1 MPIRQAVWKVGAQP
15 APLVES
21 KLATEALLE
30 EMIVKAPSI
39 LSDEWMLIGR
49 QEETGYGGRIDLLAI
64 APDGSI
70 VLIELKRDRTPREVV
85 AQAID
90 YAGWVE
96 ELKPED
102 IAAIYARFAPG
113 RNLAED
119 FKQRFGQPLDEESL
133 NASHQIIVVASSLDD
148 STERIVAYLNK
159 REIPI
164 NVLCFQV
171 FTHGTEQLLSRSWL
185 LDPVQTQ
192 ENTTTTTAGPK
203 EPWNGEFYAAY
214 GVGPNRSWEEAI
226 EHGFVS
232 AGGGEWYTKT
242 LRTLNV
248 GDRIWVLA
256 PGYGYVGVGRVV
268 GRAQP
273 AREFRIVTPN
283 GERPAMEVL
292 TQGAY
297 HREFIDD
304 PEKCEVFVPIR
315 WIETKPLTSAV
326 QEIGLFGNQNTV
338 CRPQSPKWR
347 YTIERLKEKF
357 AKAAVSQPGSVGNR

>member
-1 MPIRQAVWKVGAQP
+1 MPIHQAVWKVGPQP
-15 APLVES
+15 APLIKS
-21 KLATEALLE
+21 SLATEALLE
-30 EMIVKAPSI
+30 QMIVAAPGI

-49 QEETGYGGRIDLLAI
+49 QEDTGYGGRIDLLAI
-64 APDGSI
+64 APDASI

-102 IAAIYARFAPG
+102 IVSIYARFAPG
-113 RNLAED
+113 RSLMDD
-119 FKQRFGQPLDEESL
+119 FRKRFGQELDEESL
-133 NASHQIIVVASSLDD
+133 NTSHQIIVVASSLDD
-148 STERIVAYLNK
+148 STERIVAYLNN

-192 ENTTTTTAGPK
+192 ENTTATAAGPK
-203 EPWNGEFYAAY
+203 EPWNGEFYAAF
-214 GVGPNRSWEEAI
+214 GAGENRSWDEAVEYEFI
-226 EHGFVS
+226 S
-232 AGGGEWYTKT
+232 AGGGEWYTKGLHT
-242 LRTLNV
+242 LAI

-256 PGYGYVGVGRVV
+256 PGYGYVGVGRVM
-268 GRAQP
+268 GHAQAANDFRVNTADGSKP
-273 AREFRIVTPN
+273 ALS
-283 GERPAMEVL
+283 VL
-292 TQGAY
+292 KAHY
-297 HREFIDD
+297 HREFVDD
-304 PEKCEVFVPIR
+304 LEKCEYFVPVQ
-315 WIETKPLTSAV
+315 WIDTLPLDKAF

-347 YTIERLKEKF
+347 HTVERLMKRF
-357 AKAAVSQPGSVGNR
+357 TKAGAQ